1 MEAQKERAKAAS
13 QKIDLTLK
21 GSIEREIDLF
31 DQTIFEGYDS
41 LNSKGLVKGI
51 FFEANSVEKATQG
64 QAVQIILDQTSFY
77 GESGGQVGDTG
88 TISGDGTE
96 IYVDKVIRKKNI
108 FLHCGMVKKGE
119 IFRNQLVETRV
130 DNSNRAKAESNH
142 TATHLLQSALKIVI
156 DDSVSQRGSLVA
168 FNKLRFDFNSP
179 QPLSKE
185 QILQI
190 ESLVNAW
197 ILENHPIQVKQME
210 KDEALKAGALAMFGE
225 KYGDIVRV
233 VDVPGV
239 SMELCGGTHVRKTS
253 DVGSFK
259 IISELG
265 ISSGIRRIEAL
276 SGQLVLD
283 YLKERDDTVNKLSDL
298 LKASPSQLFERVN
311 SLQSELINKNKEIQ
325 KMKDEIAFFKYS
337 SLSSSANKIGLF
349 SLIIS
354 QLDGLDG
361 NSLQSAAL
369 DLTSKLGDKSAVI
382 LGGIPDKE
390 NRKLLFVVSFGE
402 DLVKRGMHAGKLIN
416 DISRIC
422 SGGGGGKPNFAQAG
436 GKDID
441 KLSDALEYAR
451 KDLRTKLLSYSD
463 K

>member
-1 MEAQKERAKAAS
+1 
-13 QKIDLTLK
+13 
-21 GSIEREIDLF
+21 
-31 DQTIFEGYDS
+31 
-41 LNSKGLVKGI
+41 
-51 FFEANSVEKATQG
+51 
-64 QAVQIILDQTSFY
+64 
-77 GESGGQVGDTG
+77 
-88 TISGDGTE
+88 
-96 IYVDKVIRKKNI
+96 
-108 FLHCGMVKKGE
+108 MVKKGE

-190 ESLVNAW
+190 ESLVNSW

-369 DLTSKLGDKSAVI
+369 LS
-382 LGGIPDKE
+382 
-390 NRKLLFVVSFGE
+390 
-402 DLVKRGMHAGKLIN
+402 LIH
-416 DISRIC
+416 I
-422 SGGGGGKPNFAQAG
+422 
-436 GKDID
+436 
-441 KLSDALEYAR
+441 
-451 KDLRTKLLSYSD
+451 
-463 K
+463 